1 MNESQAMPAPGT
13 YFATNNG
20 TDSLSLVSA
29 LKTNPLD
36 EVTAYAAM
44 DIKHEIWKAESDVQK
59 AVQVQTNLINT
70 NNLNLHNRLCES
82 EKAAIE
88 AKFEAK
94 LETRD
99 AVLKLNE
106 KIDHEVEEVSEQLD
120 SFEKS
125 VDNKFCSLERRIDK
139 QFCDLREREL
149 QEEIR
154 DLKNELSESNQ
165 STLTANIVTQI
176 LAAIGVAPALTKKA

>member
-20 TDSLSLVSA
+20 TDSLSLVGA

-59 AVQVQTNLINT
+59 AIQVQTNYINQ

-88 AKFEAK
+88 AKYESIIAIK
-94 LETRD
+94 DNTL
-99 AVLKLNE
+99 AVIK
-106 KIDHEVEEVSEQLD
+106 EVEHCCEENTEMLTA
-120 SFEKS
+120 FEKS
-125 VDNKFCSLERRIDK
+125 VDEKFCNVEKLISDK
-139 QFCDLREREL
+139 FCAAE
-149 QEEIR
+149 
-154 DLKNELSESNQ
+154 K
-165 STLTANIVTQI
+165 QI
-176 LAAIGVAPALTKKA
+176 LLDRIATLESAANSGTIASAVASALKTTGVIK